1 MIVLGLDSATAACS
15 AALWRD
21 GRILARRFRDMDRGQ
36 AEALVPMARDVV
48 AEAGLEFTALD
59 RVGVTV
65 GPGAFTGLRI
75 GLAAARGIAL
85 ASGAELIGVTSL
97 AAVAAAAFSEEEG
110 GGAAGPLLV
119 ALETKRADLYVQLFA
134 DDETPMTEPFVAR
147 ADAVASRL
155 PAVPARLAGDGA
167 GSVSAAFAAAG
178 LAAPARCAARA
189 PDGAVVAV
197 LAATRAETHVAAE
210 PIYLRPPQVT
220 PEPGPRGRPAHFPG
234 DLAGGAR

>member
-1 MIVLGLDSATAACS
+1 MGLDSATAACS

-134 DDETPMTEPFVAR
+134 DDETPMTCKAHTE
-147 ADAVASRL
+147 
-155 PAVPARLAGDGA
+155 
-167 GSVSAAFAAAG
+167 
-178 LAAPARCAARA
+178 
-189 PDGAVVAV
+189 
-197 LAATRAETHVAAE
+197 
-210 PIYLRPPQVT
+210 
-220 PEPGPRGRPAHFPG
+220 GRNV
-234 DLAGGAR
+234 